1 MSCIYSHE
9 DGAYCDKHSHGA
21 VTLSCSGE
29 KDCPDRKVQTNSDH
43 IRSMTDDALAALC
56 ASPCPPDQRC
66 GRNMCY
72 PLPECVE
79 CWRRWLESEA
89 DNG

>member
-1 MSCIYSHE
+1 MGRMCYYDPEMGFVLYPDIPE
-9 DGAYCDKHSHGA
+9 EKHM
-21 VTLSCSGE
+21 
-29 KDCPDRKVQTNSDH
+29 TNADNLH
-43 IRSMTDDALAALC
+43 LMPIDDLAALC
-56 ASPCPPDQRC
+56 ASPCPPDQTC
-66 GRNMCY
+66 GRNTVA